1 MDNRILE
8 SDNDWDQFVIIDYE
22 DKSKKYKPKNNV
34 RKPIKE
40 NIDDKIK
47 IQTEIKK
54 VSSDFSIN
62 DAINEYENNSYSYL
76 DLLINNSTYFVRRL
90 LFSICYI
97 SIKYMHTI

>member
-22 DKSKKYKPKNNV
+22 HKSKKCKAKNNV

-40 NIDDKIK
+40 NSDNKIK